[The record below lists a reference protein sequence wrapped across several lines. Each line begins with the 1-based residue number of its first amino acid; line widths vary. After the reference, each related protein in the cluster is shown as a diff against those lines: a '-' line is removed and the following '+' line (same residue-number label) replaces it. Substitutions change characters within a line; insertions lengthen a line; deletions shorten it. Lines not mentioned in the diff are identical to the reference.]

1 MTLALPLP
9 GSGSP
14 SSVSVMSGDTY
25 WDDADRAR
33 LAQLEHEL
41 ERAIDRAYRR
51 ERDHQL
57 LVTQLADDIIAI
69 MRERERLVARLAV
82 RASAN

>member
-1 MTLALPLP
+1 ML
-9 GSGSP
+9 
-14 SSVSVMSGDTY
+14 SGDI
-25 WDDADRAR
+25 DMNAAEAR

-51 ERDHQL
+51 ERERQL
-57 LVTQLADDIIAI
+57 TVTKLADDVIAI
-69 MRERERLVARLAV
+69 MRERERLVARLAT